1 VEATYLAV
9 LIITFLAI
17 GAMAVYLL
25 VKLFAGQR

>member
-9 LIITFLAI
+9 LIIAFLAI